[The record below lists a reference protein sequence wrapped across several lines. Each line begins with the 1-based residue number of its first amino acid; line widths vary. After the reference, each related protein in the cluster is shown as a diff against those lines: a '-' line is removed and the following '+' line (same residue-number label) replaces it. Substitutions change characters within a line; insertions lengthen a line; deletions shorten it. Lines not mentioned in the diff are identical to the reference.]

1 MHHSKAWVIVWFL
14 VAIVLIGIGF
24 QILYLS
30 GQSQPDTENIN
41 NNTEVIDDEGAES
54 D

>member
-1 MHHSKAWVIVWFL
+1 MHNRKAWVIVWVL

-30 GQSQPDTENIN
+30 GQSQPDAENIN
-41 NNTEVIDDEGAES
+41 NNTEVIEEEPGSE
-54 D
+54 